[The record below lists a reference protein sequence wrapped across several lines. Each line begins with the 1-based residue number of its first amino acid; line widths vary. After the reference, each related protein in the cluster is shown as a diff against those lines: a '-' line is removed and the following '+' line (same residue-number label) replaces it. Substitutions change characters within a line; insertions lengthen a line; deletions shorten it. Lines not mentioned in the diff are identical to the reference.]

1 MKKRLLESRW
11 VYLLLSIVLAVLFW
25 LYVQTTTD
33 PERTTWYNNVPVNQ
47 VGSSVL
53 TSQGLTV
60 SGLSTDQVRLQITAP
75 ASIHRDLLDSRSSL
89 AVTVDVSRCTE
100 GENQLT
106 ITPVWPSSINTDRLS
121 LDARDPAIVTATVE
135 KLYTR
140 TLDVTFRLQGK
151 VASGYQVGT
160 PAISPSSVI
169 VSGPVEQVSQVSEV
183 AAILNEDDLDSQFS
197 GDLPLTLLDSE
208 GNELTGLEV
217 TLDSP
222 TAYVVLPIVV
232 VKEVD
237 LSVAL
242 QAGGGAVEDNADV
255 TIDPPSIMVSGSE
268 EALAGLTEIS
278 LGSVDLARVVGSN
291 SFTFPINLD
300 PSLENVTGISN
311 ATVQVTIHGLST
323 RTFEV
328 SNITPINVPEGYT
341 ATPITQ
347 AKTVTVRGTQEILE
361 TIDASQIRID
371 VDLSRVTVEGISSV
385 PARVYLDSTDTV
397 GVIGEY
403 YVSVNMSR

>member
-1 MKKRLLESRW
+1 MKERLLESRW
-11 VYLLLSIVLAVLFW
+11 VYLLASILLAVLFW
-25 LYVQTTTD
+25 FYVQTTTD
-33 PERTTWYNNVPVNQ
+33 PEVTSWYGNVPVNV
-47 VGSSVL
+47 VGTQVL

-60 SGLSTDQVRLQITAP
+60 SSLSAEQVRLNVSAP
-75 ASIHRDLLDSRSSL
+75 NSIHRELQNHRSSIS
-89 AVTVDVSRCTE
+89 VTVDVSRCTE

-106 ITPVWPSSINTDRLS
+106 ITPSWPSTVNTDRLS
-121 LDARDPAIVTATVE
+121 LESREPSMITATVE

-140 TLDVTFRLQGK
+140 TVDVSFRLQGR

-160 PAISPSSVI
+160 PAINPSSVT
-169 VSGPVEQVSQVSEV
+169 VSGPVEEVSQVSEV
-183 AAILNEDDLDSQFS
+183 VAILSDENLSGQFS

-208 GNELTGLEV
+208 GNVLTDLEV
-217 TLDSP
+217 TLDSQ

-232 VKEVD
+232 VREVN

-242 QAGGGAVEDNADV
+242 QPGGGAVASNADV
-255 TIDPPSIMVSGSE
+255 SIEPSSIMVSGPE
-268 EALAGLTEIS
+268 EALEGLTEIS

-291 SFTFPINLD
+291 TFTFPINLD
-300 PSLENVTGISN
+300 PSLENVTGNSTASVEVSIR
-311 ATVQVTIHGLST
+311 GLST

-328 SNITPINVPEGYT
+328 SNIVPIYVPEGFT

-347 AKTVTVRGTQEILE
+347 VKTVTVRGARDALE
-361 TIDASQIRID
+361 AIDASQIRID

-385 PARVYLDSTDTV
+385 PATVYLDASDTV

-403 YVSVNMSR
+403 YVSVSLSR